1 MQKIIKYLLIIFV
14 LLNFKAFAKENFFQ
28 EAKNLFDKGKIEES
42 KFLFQRNIVF
52 NPKDSKSYLYLAKI
66 FESEENEVEEEK
78 NINTTLLLDP
88 ENEEAMYMLIDIKL
102 EKSDIKKVEQLREKG
117 LIKGGSLSNAVV
129 ILDRR
134 IENGE
139 INHLRKLF
147 GIKDKVI
154 QGTNGIL
161 NGKVLRFHNEPV
173 RHKTLD
179 LIGDLALL
187 GISIKGHVTAARSGH
202 ESNVEFVKMIKKEY
216 KEQLENN
223 IP

>member
-1 MQKIIKYLLIIFV
+1 MISTELAV
-14 LLNFKAFAKENFFQ
+14 KEDTVREMEQ
-28 EAKNLFDKGKIEES
+28 RMSSHDVSFDPYS
-42 KFLFQRNIVF
+42 A
-52 NPKDSKSYLYLAKI
+52 DD
-66 FESEENEVEEEK
+66 SEEGNTYSPADYLTNEDSDPMEIVEKEDFARDVAPARTFCFLSEVEE
-78 NINTTLLLDP
+78 
-88 ENEEAMYMLIDIKL
+88 
-102 EKSDIKKVEQLREKG
+102 LREKG